1 MSGLFW
7 NGAIYFGLHRVE
19 IIKTKIERTT
29 MLWPYDD
36 LEFRNLGSINR
47 SINMENYISI
57 KLYIQNKIKII
68 K

>member
-1 MSGLFW
+1 MAPYILDFTELKLSRQIGW
-7 NGAIYFGLHRVE
+7 
-19 IIKTKIERTT
+19 TT

-47 SINMENYISI
+47 DINMENYIILI
-57 KLYIQNKIKII
+57 KLYIQNKIMII